1 MKKIKVVILLLIV
14 LLVSGCSGVYNL
26 EINKDLTVKEEL
38 NLVLDNESSNYDKI
52 NDLLNRNKTD
62 NSEYKL
68 VNEGDNL
75 NLSYTRTYDS
85 IEDYLLE
92 SPIYKQLFDNIT
104 YNTDRKEISLEASN
118 ILNLK
123 SNSLNYSNNVRLI
136 QINVTT
142 PFKIL
147 EENSDLSSENTY
159 SWTINNNTQEKDIFI
174 SFSTNSNKL
183 NTGTKIII
191 ATMTVAAIIILII
204 IIKRLL
210 ESRKI

>member
-191 ATMTVAAIIILII
+191 ATMAVAAIIILII

>member
-62 NSEYKL
+62 DSEYKL

-191 ATMTVAAIIILII
+191 ATMAVAAIIILII